1 MKSKMTTTTTTTTTT
16 FYHFSV
22 EKLGCRSHRWLSR
35 LRTPNL
41 QMRADLASSRREE
54 PLQEE
59 KNRGYRVIFALLSC
73 DKIEIERKRK

>member
-1 MKSKMTTTTTTTTTT
+1 MKSKMTTTTTTTT

-41 QMRADLASSRREE
+41 QMRADLASYHSRREE
-54 PLQEE
+54 P
-59 KNRGYRVIFALLSC
+59 RVQGHIRPFVL
-73 DKIEIERKRK
+73 

>member
-1 MKSKMTTTTTTTTTT
+1 MKSKMTTTTTTTTT

-41 QMRADLASSRREE
+41 QMRGDLASYHSRREE
-54 PLQEE
+54 P
-59 KNRGYRVIFALLSC
+59 RVQGHIRPFVL
-73 DKIEIERKRK
+73 